1 MELTG
6 CMPILE
12 RPLILKL
19 RPQNAASD
27 CQCQLRDVYLVALS
41 GLGDD
46 DEAILGG
53 KAKAIGR

>member
-1 MELTG
+1 
-6 CMPILE
+6 MPILE